1 MQISTL
7 PIALPTAS
15 QGLRVDVTERSQKD
29 VSSQNPR
36 DRDEDRQDNTL
47 DDLRIRDEAIQQQR
61 IEASDRISRLNADRQ
76 QSVEQFPLS
85 TQRALQ
91 AFANNSPSPEQQL
104 GIELAG
110 VDTFA

>member
-1 MQISTL
+1 MQISGF

-29 VSSQNPR
+29 VSSQ
-36 DRDEDRQDNTL
+36 
-47 DDLRIRDEAIQQQR
+47 DLRNRDDEREDSSLDELRVRDEALQQQR
-61 IEASDRISRLNADRQ
+61 LEANDRISRLNADRQ
-76 QSVEQFPLS
+76 QSAEQFPLN

-91 AFANNSPSPEQQL
+91 AFANNSPTPEQQL
-104 GIELAG
+104 GIELVG